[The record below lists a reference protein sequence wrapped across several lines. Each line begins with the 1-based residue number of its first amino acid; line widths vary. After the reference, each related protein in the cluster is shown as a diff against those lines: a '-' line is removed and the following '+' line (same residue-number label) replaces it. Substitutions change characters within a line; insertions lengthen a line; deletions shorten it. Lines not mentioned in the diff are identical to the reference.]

1 MENQELITVKE
12 YAAAARI
19 SRQAVY
25 KQLST
30 KLSDFKVEVDGK
42 VFLKKEALGGFSDN
56 QVDNQVD
63 KTDNQVDK
71 TDNQTDN
78 QKEQESVSILL
89 EMMKQEIE
97 KKDLEIK
104 DLREKLD
111 KAYDK
116 IGDLAEQAHYIAAAE
131 KTAQIIDKQEI
142 SETQPTEMPPVDKS
156 EKGLLKIFNIFK
168 KKV

>member
-12 YAAAARI
+12 YAAAAGI

-42 VFLKKEALGGFSDN
+42 VFLKKEVLDGIS
-56 QVDNQVD
+56 DNQVD
-63 KTDNQVDK
+63 KTDNQI
-71 TDNQTDN
+71 DNQVDN
-78 QKEQESVSILL
+78 QKEQDSVLILL

-131 KTAQIIDKQEI
+131 KTVKIIDKQET
-142 SETQPTEMPPVDKS
+142 SETKPTELQTVEKS
-156 EKGLLKIFNIFK
+156 EKGFLKIFNIFK